1 MAFRTKL
8 DYSDNRQI
16 KQFEKS
22 HTILSG
28 GTSFGLTFSA
38 LTSGP
43 NLETSGDTETYTT
56 LASTFS
62 GNGTTTIY
70 NWYDPIMA
78 IGEPYLSAITPSLSA
93 TTQLIEEPVFSA
105 ETTTVIDGNTV
116 GLFYTGVTF
125 DITPIAF
132 YDLGGGNYS
141 GTVETL
147 DLTTYSAT
155 SLDYTGRTIWVDVSG
170 ITRTERLIVTN
181 APQIGYVLTCYTSEG
196 MAKWEAVT
204 GVTISGGSILWSSG
218 TGTYSIAAKNYNSI
232 ASGNYS
238 VASGYNAL
246 ASGNNSHVEG
256 AFTTASG
263 YISHAEGSNS
273 QAIGDYSHA
282 EGANTLASG
291 TGSHAEGGATTASNQ
306 GSHAEGGWTTASGIN
321 SHAEGNYTI
330 ASGDYGSHA
339 EGYKSL
345 ASGEGSHAEGG
356 VYSLLVS
363 GGTASGKASHAEGR
377 QTTASGDYSH
387 AEGYYSTADGEGSH
401 AEGGSQALGVLGGV
415 ALGGGS
421 HAEGGETTAIGNYSH
436 AEGFNTRATGYTA
449 HAEGA
454 GTRAYGQ
461 SSHAE
466 GASNVT
472 IGLASHA
479 EGEYNTARGRDS
491 HVGGNSSV
499 AFGDYSFVHGNF
511 STAFTESTIVL
522 GDNINGSV
530 PDTTYVDRLNIKTLA
545 VYADNA
551 AATSGGLEVGTV
563 YRTSTGQLMV
573 RY

>member
-22 HTILSG
+22 HTVLSG

-116 GLFYTGVTF
+116 ALFYTGVTF

-181 APQIGYVLTCYTSEG
+181 DPQIGYVLTCYTSEG

-218 TGTYSIAAKNYNSI
+218 TGTYSIAAKNYNSV

-238 VASGYNAL
+238 VSYGYNAL
-246 ASGNNSHVEG
+246 ASGNYSHTEG
-256 AFTTASG
+256 NGTIATGET
-263 YISHAEGSNS
+263 SHAEGSFTK
-273 QAIGDYSHA
+273 AFGYAAHA
-282 EGANTLASG
+282 EGNN
-291 TGSHAEGGATTASNQ
+291 TTAITQ
-306 GSHAEGGWTTASGIN
+306 GSHAEGDGTTASGTS
-321 SHAEGNYTI
+321 SH
-330 ASGDYGSHA
+330 S
-339 EGYKSL
+339 EGYGTT
-345 ASGEGSHAEGG
+345 AGG
-356 VYSLLVS
+356 Y
-363 GGTASGKASHAEGR
+363 ASHAEGHFT
-377 QTTASGDYSH
+377 QALGNYTHSEGGNTTTIGTYSH
-387 AEGYYSTADGEGSH
+387 A
-401 AEGGSQALGVLGGV
+401 GGFNSIA
-415 ALGGGS
+415 S
-421 HAEGGETTAIGNYSH
+421 GET
-436 AEGFNTRATGYTA
+436 
-449 HAEGA
+449 
-454 GTRAYGQ
+454 
-461 SSHAE
+461 
-466 GASNVT
+466 
-472 IGLASHA
+472 
-479 EGEYNTARGRDS
+479 
-491 HVGGNSSV
+491 
-499 AFGDYSFVHGNF
+499 SFVHGSG
-511 STAFTESTIVL
+511 STAQANYTIVL
-522 GDNINGSV
+522 GNGITGTTAN
-530 PDTTYVDRLNIKTLA
+530 TTYVERLNINTLA
-545 VYADNA
+545 VYADNTA
-551 AATSGGLEVGTV
+551 AASLEVGTV